1 MKRKICLAL
10 CGLSFALVSRAQ
22 DSETALAKVHYMFK
36 HVNDTTERDKFLQD
50 EVITYIGK
58 TGSYFT
64 SNSAN
69 RMQEDV
75 KRQMDAPDFNGN
87 LVLKTKTSP
96 IGESYLLDVTKHSLK
111 EITKIARELLYVEQ
125 SYPAMD
131 WTILDDTKTIGG
143 YSCQKAQTTFKGR
156 TYEAW
161 FTTELPFSYGPWKLQ
176 GLPGL
181 ILEAKDVKDEVSFT
195 YAGFD
200 KVVGDNNFVA
210 LPDGAIKSS
219 AAEVLKLKEAFKA
232 NPSAFLQARSSG
244 SGVQVFGGNS
254 SVSTGSSGA
263 GGAKVTVSG
272 SFSGSNSSAGSM
284 DMNKIKSFNIGQD
297 ESYKPSKNTNN
308 PIELTP

>member
-1 MKRKICLAL
+1 
-10 CGLSFALVSRAQ
+10 
-22 DSETALAKVHYMFK
+22 MFK
-36 HVNDTTERDKFLQD
+36 HVNDTTARDNFLQD

-58 TGSYFT
+58 TGSYYT
-64 SNSAN
+64 SYSSN
-69 RMQEDV
+69 RMQEEV
-75 KRQMDAPDFNGN
+75 KRQMEAPDFNGILTFKRN
-87 LVLKTKTSP
+87 TSA
-96 IGESYLLDVTKHSLK
+96 IGESYLFNTPKHSLK
-111 EITKIARELLYVEQ
+111 EISKIAREVLYVEQ
-125 SYPAMD
+125 NFPALD

-181 ILEAKDVKDEVSFT
+181 ILEAKDVKDEVSFS

-219 AAEVLKLKEAFKA
+219 VAEVVKLKDAFKA
-232 NPSAFLQARSSG
+232 NPTAFLQTRSGGG
-244 SGVQVFGGNS
+244 SGVQILGGNS
-254 SVSTGSSGA
+254 SGANAAGTMVTVRGSF
-263 GGAKVTVSG
+263 GGAS
-272 SFSGSNSSAGSM
+272 SSAGSM